1 MKKSFMLI
9 AACAAWYS
17 ATPYAAIQEGK
28 LIIWGGSLGNG
39 RQALETVGKRFEA
52 DTGIPVTVEQPKNIE
67 ERFPLV
73 ASSGGGPD
81 IVIYAHDR
89 FGGYAKSGLL
99 YEVNPSPA
107 FKEKIVPF
115 AWDAVKYNG
124 KLIGYPMSIEA
135 LTLIW
140 NKKLIK
146 SPPSTWEEI
155 PAMDDELRKKGK
167 KAITWNISEPYFTW
181 PLIASAGGYVFKK
194 TDNGYDTSHVGID
207 NEGAVKGLEFIVN
220 MVKSGRISPDT
231 DYPLAEASFNKGET
245 AMIINGP
252 WSWENIGTS
261 GIDYGVTVLPTFQG
275 QKARPFVGVVSIGIN
290 AASPNKELAVEF
302 IENYLMTDEG
312 LTTLNDAVPLGA
324 VTLKSYQKKL
334 EKDPRIQATM
344 QSAEN
349 GEIMP
354 NIPEM
359 SSFWYA
365 EKTAI
370 INAINQKQSP
380 ESALNTAK
388 ERVLTTQP

>member
-1 MKKSFMLI
+1 M
-9 AACAAWYS
+9 ATCTACY
-17 ATPYAAIQEGK
+17 ATMSRAGMQEGK
-28 LIIWGGSLGNG
+28 LIVWGGNPGHG
-39 RQALETVGKRFEA
+39 QQALGEIGKRFHA
-52 DTGIPVTVEQPKNIE
+52 DTGIPVTVEHPKNME
-67 ERFPLV
+67 EQFPLE
-73 ASSGGGPD
+73 ASNGGGPD

-99 YEVNPSPA
+99 YEINPSRE
-107 FKEKIVPF
+107 FKQKIVPF
-115 AWDAVKYNG
+115 SWDAVKYNG

-146 SPPSTWEEI
+146 SPPATWEEI
-155 PAMDDELRKKGK
+155 PAIDDELRKKGK

-194 TDNGYDTSHVGID
+194 TNDGFDTSQVGI
-207 NEGAVKGLEFIVN
+207 NNAGSVKGLEFIVEMIKKGLIN
-220 MVKSGRISPDT
+220 PDT
-231 DYPLAEASFNKGET
+231 DYPRAEASFNKGEA

-252 WSWENIGTS
+252 WSWENIDS
-261 GIDYGVTVLPTFQG
+261 SNIDYGVTVLPTFQG
-275 QKARPFVGVVSIGIN
+275 QKAKPFVGIISIGIN
-290 AASPNKELAVEF
+290 AASPNKDLAVEF

-312 LTTLNDAVPLGA
+312 LATLNDAAPLGA

-334 EKDPRIQATM
+334 EEDPRILSII

-359 SSFWYA
+359 SAFWYA
-365 EKTAI
+365 EKAAI
-370 INAINQKQSP
+370 LNSINQKQSP
-380 ESALNTAK
+380 SDALNEAK
-388 ERVLTTQP
+388 DRIIKTNP